1 MPLDIIEIIRLTD
14 EYANACNS
22 LIKLAKIRKLPNGKY
37 RVLSME
43 GKNLGTYTSHEG
55 AKKRL
60 KQVEYFKHFDHK
72 DSNDANEQSV
82 IDLTK
87 ADEFSYSAIVRK
99 LRQEATPEQVK
110 TFLTI
115 FKQQF
120 DKAVKGKVHKP
131 EKIALQ
137 NAMLKFNRIHKV
149 KLDQKMVKNASIAE
163 LGNAEQVGKYLSD
176 IVKFVI
182 NRVPPEK
189 RARAFQ
195 SLRNKFLTMNEA
207 DISSKQLPASS
218 ALGQSITFV
227 KHVLFNHDA
236 PYVRAVLDQL
246 VKYL

>member
-1 MPLDIIEIIRLTD
+1 MPDIANIIKLTD
-14 EYANACNS
+14 EYANACDS

-37 RVLSME
+37 RVLSMD
-43 GKNLGTYTSHEG
+43 GKNLGTYTSREG

-72 DSNDANEQSV
+72 DSNDSKDQKV

-99 LRQEATPEQVK
+99 LRQEASSEQVIE
-110 TFLTI
+110 FLTI

-120 DKAVKGKVHKP
+120 DKAVKGKIHKP

-137 NAMLKFNRIHKV
+137 NAMLKFNKIHKV
-149 KLDQKMVKNASIAE
+149 KLDQKMVKNAAVAE

-176 IVKFVI
+176 IVKFVL
-182 NRVPPEK
+182 NRVPIDK
-189 RARAFQ
+189 RQRAFQ

-246 VKYL
+246 VKHL